1 MSCIPL
7 ASDSV
12 PLERPSFSFKESTS
26 GCLHLPFWCISS
38 SCVSPEL
45 CLCLACRHWGCER
58 MPFVA
63 SMDLYRPYRSM
74 AVSSA
79 AGPVMRKSIALCWS
93 HRLLCLR
100 TSVGSM
106 CRSQASLVT
115 STRVPLSTE
124 TLGDTVPFCL
134 LLVYESEAVAPSPL
148 VAAIIQAV
156 EVGPWGD
163 APSPLV
169 AAILQ
174 AVVVSP
180 WGDAIRYTVPVRYA
194 TIMVQFEVWV
204 LCRWQLRLSTSGS
217 VIVPTIP
224 LLVVAAMM
232 IVWCLGCLD
241 GPFRSFA
248 FRSLC

>member
-1 MSCIPL
+1 
-7 ASDSV
+7 
-12 PLERPSFSFKESTS
+12 
-26 GCLHLPFWCISS
+26 
-38 SCVSPEL
+38 
-45 CLCLACRHWGCER
+45 
-58 MPFVA
+58 
-63 SMDLYRPYRSM
+63 
-74 AVSSA
+74 
-79 AGPVMRKSIALCWS
+79 MRKSIALCWS

-148 VAAIIQAV
+148 VAAILQAV
-156 EVGPWGD
+156 EVGPWGDAPSPLVAAILQAAVVGPWGD